1 MSAELGSGLGSGFG
15 SGLGA
20 DAGAETSASS
30 GAGHAGSTSGAGSA
44 VTAGSMSATGAAS
57 GLAAGCGAGF
67 SSTETG
73 EGCSD
78 SASVCGRSGAA
89 VTWLSPCAS
98 CCTDCNDMSVTNAV
112 VCSVANS
119 GANSGTSAVACSVA
133 SSESGTGAVEAAR
146 PASRSVAG
154 AEGAWDG
161 TAKPGSETCCFIVP
175 IIPCR
180 QYEKGAGSRPV
191 PQNFW
196 PSA

>member
-44 VTAGSMSATGAAS
+44 VTAGSMSATGAAT

-78 SASVCGRSGAA
+78 SASVCGRSGAV

-98 CCTDCNDMSVTNAV
+98 CCTGCNDLP
-112 VCSVANS
+112 VANS
-119 GANSGTSAVACSVA
+119 GANFGTSSLADSVAC
-133 SSESGTGAVEAAR
+133 SESGTGAVEAAR
-146 PASRSVAG
+146 PASHSVAG
-154 AEGAWDG
+154 AEGVWDG